1 MKSNPK
7 VSIVVPVYKV
17 EKYIHLCMKTLLN
30 QTLKDIEIIL
40 VDDGSPDNCGKI
52 CDDYAKLDNRVKVV
66 HQTNGRQGK
75 ARNNGVKF
83 ATGEYIGFV
92 DSDDWVDVK
101 MYEELYTKAKSTN
114 ADIVMC
120 DYFRIKAMGEKPT
133 SYKSKIDKVFL
144 EKDVFNV
151 KNLSASPS
159 RKSFFSIVVC
169 WNKIFKRDFYLKNV
183 KFPENLIFE
192 DSPPMFFAFAK
203 ADRISVVDKK
213 LYFYRISNQN
223 SMSLS
228 SDKKVLDLL
237 KILKLNLDNLN
248 ILDYNLLRKTVISS
262 LIRDAVHKLKRLE
275 GDVKQ
280 QYIFGLR
287 DIVEK
292 IKQMNLY
299 DYITLKDKVRLW
311 FYLYF

>member
-1 MKSNPK
+1 MK
-7 VSIVVPVYKV
+7 VLSIAIPVYNT
-17 EKYIHLCMKTLLN
+17 ENYIKRCVDSLAIQDIIN
-30 QTLKDIEIIL
+30 DIEIIL
-40 VDDGSPDNCGKI
+40 VNDGSKDNSIKI
-52 CDDYAKLDNRVKVV
+52 MNEYKAKYPESIIVV
-66 HQTNGRQGK
+66 DKENGGHGSTINK
-75 ARNNGVKF
+75 ALSI
-83 ATGEYIGFV
+83 ATGKYFRV
-92 DSDDWVDVK
+92 LDSDDWFDVK

-120 DYFRIKAMGEKPT
+120 DYFRTKAMGEKPT